1 VLHSEL
7 QEQIADWTQ
16 AISNFRSLA
25 ESEADW
31 STRTTC
37 PGWSIADLVSHTI
50 DLESMLAGDIRPGH
64 TPDWS
69 GLPHVQSDFGRM
81 TEIGVDYRRGL
92 SQQVLLDE
100 LSDAHSRAR
109 VRIETLGPD
118 AAIPWLRGDTPI
130 PRLLSMRTF
139 DIWVHE
145 QDIRIATENGGNLT
159 GPGSIDAMRY
169 LTAGL
174 PKVWG
179 KGVGAPAG
187 SVLHVTITE
196 PGRTGEYWIQM
207 NQDGKAALI
216 EKTADADVTV
226 TLPWL
231 SFVMLAGGR
240 ATETNFAESVV
251 VTGNAELG
259 ALLIDRM
266 AVTP

>member
-1 VLHSEL
+1 MRGNDPG
-7 QEQIADWTQ
+7 EQPRDWTQ
-16 AISNFRSLA
+16 AINNFGALV

-31 STRTTC
+31 SRPTTC
-37 PGWSIADLVSHTI
+37 PGWTIADLVSHTI
-50 DLESMLAGDIRPGH
+50 DLEAMLASDPRPQH
-64 TPDWS
+64 NPDWS
-69 GLPHVQSDFGRM
+69 VLPHVKSDFGRI
-81 TEIGVDYRRGL
+81 TEVGVDYRRGR
-92 SQQVLLDE
+92 SKQELLGE
-100 LSDAHSRAR
+100 LTDAHSRAR
-109 VRIETLGPD
+109 ERIEALEPD
-118 AAIPWLRGDTPI
+118 ASLPWLRGDTPL
-130 PRLLSMRTF
+130 PQLLSMRTY

-145 QDIRIATENGGNLT
+145 QDIRIATGNNGNLT
-159 GPGSIDAMRY
+159 GPGSTDAMHY

-187 SVLHVTITE
+187 SVLHVRITE
-196 PGRTGEYWIQM
+196 PGLTGKFWVQM
-207 NQDGKAALI
+207 NQDGKAAFI
-216 EKTADADVTV
+216 EKAADADVTV

-251 VTGNAELG
+251 VTGNEKLG